1 MTDERDRVLMVQRP
15 QDALLGGLWGCQ
27 WSRLNPT
34 VRSTGGFARGANR
47 GQSASGAAATVEHVF
62 THRKLT
68 LEIYD
73 ITHFEGEITPN
84 WYTNARWLSAH
95 EMGEI
100 ARSRLT
106 DKVLSA
112 VGYDTP

>member
-1 MTDERDRVLMVQRP
+1 MVEIEPHAVRRKALEASLAER
-15 QDALLGGLWGCQ
+15 
-27 WSRLNPT
+27 
-34 VRSTGGFARGANR
+34 TGARA
-47 GQSASGAAATVEHVF
+47 QAGAALATVEHVF

-84 WYTNARWLSAH
+84 WYINARWLSAH